1 MIWLLCKSRFQRSYY
16 FWSSLKK
23 CSETIMEICCQLI
36 ITITSSHKSKSP
48 FKRACNIHFSI
59 SQLKPD
65 MENIAKWL
73 LSFIQNSHWIL
84 NLHNFTNSVSWFKT
98 MVIVIDVVIGGFSR
112 GLKMIS
118 SCTGRLQVS
127 HYNFED

>member
-1 MIWLLCKSRFQRSYY
+1 
-16 FWSSLKK
+16 
-23 CSETIMEICCQLI
+23 
-36 ITITSSHKSKSP
+36 
-48 FKRACNIHFSI
+48 
-59 SQLKPD
+59 